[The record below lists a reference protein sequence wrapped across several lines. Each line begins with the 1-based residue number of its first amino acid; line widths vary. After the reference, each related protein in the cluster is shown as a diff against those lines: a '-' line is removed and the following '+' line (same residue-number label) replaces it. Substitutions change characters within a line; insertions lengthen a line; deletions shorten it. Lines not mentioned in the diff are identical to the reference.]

1 MKNVLLAAL
10 LLASIVALILGSA
23 ARFGYFPVNAV
34 ATPPRLEVTLN
45 QSILQASLSNQ
56 AKGLTN
62 PLQPNSDVLLAG
74 MKVFKMNCAGCHG
87 QPGKPSSWGTKGFY
101 PRVPQFADDPPPL
114 AAAEMFVAIK
124 YGEAVVSSGV
134 ARTSPSRA
142 KALFGKFVRVLFM
155 PLTILATGEGAVG
168 S

>member
-10 LLASIVALILGSA
+10 LLVSIVALILGSA

-124 YGEAVVSSGV
+124 YGIRYSGMGAWDGMMPDEDIWKV
-134 ARTSPSRA
+134 ATFLEHMNSLPPQVQANWSA
-142 KALFGKFVRVLFM
+142 A
-155 PLTILATGEGAVG
+155 E
-168 S
+168 